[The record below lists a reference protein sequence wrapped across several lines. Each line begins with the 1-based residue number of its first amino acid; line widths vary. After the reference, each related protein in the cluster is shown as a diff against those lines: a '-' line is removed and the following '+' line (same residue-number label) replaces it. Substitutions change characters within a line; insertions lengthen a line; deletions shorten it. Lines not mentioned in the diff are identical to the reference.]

1 VTILAEVVDPDG
13 RRVEL
18 TVERWQHIIG
28 TESHPE
34 LATHREAVL
43 RAVKAPNRRLRGRK
57 QNEEWFYLAGV
68 GPSQWLKVVVA
79 YAQGRGFITTAFA
92 RRSFP

>member
-1 VTILAEVVDPDG
+1 MTILAEVLDPDG

-18 TVERWQHIIG
+18 TVERWEHIIQG
-28 TESHPE
+28 HPE
-34 LATHREAVL
+34 LVAHREAVL
-43 RAVKAPNRRLRGRK
+43 RAVTAPDRRLEGRK
-57 QNEEWFYLAGV
+57 QNEEWFYLADA

-79 YAQGRGFITTAFA
+79 YAQRRGFITTAFA